1 MSDKAA
7 VPSLNSIL
15 SRGYKSLILLAV
27 IVASGTII
35 LSSSIVTI
43 RYMERG
49 LQLIAQTVSYT
60 VEPAIVFG
68 DVAAARE
75 GMASVATGDMVERM
89 VIVDARGH
97 EIARSTRSPDGLIP
111 RSVLKVGD
119 QLLFPAPARMEIS
132 RNGKM
137 IAEVLIFGSSAAMIR
152 FLFAGIVIAICCVG
166 IALVATGIL
175 ARQLR
180 SGVIDPLNHAVEV
193 ARSVRVERAFSRR
206 VPVPGLK
213 EVDNFVEDFNSLLSE
228 LQGWYEGLTQENLQ
242 LEQRATSDALTG
254 IGNRAL
260 FERDIQQAIE
270 DARRE
275 KRSFA
280 LLYLDGDN
288 FKQINDTHGH
298 DAGDAVL
305 RAISERLCSC
315 VRDTDRAYRLGG
327 DEFAVVLTSPIGQD
341 EVSRVVERIS
351 QAMRFPVR
359 TPFQGMVRMSL
370 SIGCAFYPADGGT
383 AAELCKK
390 ADEAMYR
397 DKLRRRNNDLVS
409 SL

>member
-1 MSDKAA
+1 
-7 VPSLNSIL
+7 
-15 SRGYKSLILLAV
+15 
-27 IVASGTII
+27 
-35 LSSSIVTI
+35 
-43 RYMERG
+43 
-49 LQLIAQTVSYT
+49 
-60 VEPAIVFG
+60 
-68 DVAAARE
+68 
-75 GMASVATGDMVERM
+75 
-89 VIVDARGH
+89 
-97 EIARSTRSPDGLIP
+97 
-111 RSVLKVGD
+111 
-119 QLLFPAPARMEIS
+119 MEIS

-270 DARRE
+270 DSRRE

-305 RAISERLCSC
+305 RAISERLRSC
-315 VRDTDRAYRLGG
+315 VRETDRAYRLGG

-341 EVSRVVERIS
+341 EVSHVVERIS

-370 SIGCAFYPADGGT
+370 SIGCAFYPSDGET

-397 DKLRRRNNDLVS
+397 DKLRRRNNDLAS